1 MTSLEKA
8 VFAAKVLDDKKA
20 FQIEVISV
28 KGISD
33 ITDYFVIANGSVN
46 THVHSLADELEEK
59 LRAEGINPL
68 HIEGYASGSWVLLD
82 YTDVIIHIFTP
93 ETRDFYDL
101 GRLWND
107 GERIKVDY
115 EEKKEEGE
123 A

>member
-20 FQIEVISV
+20 FQIEVIDV
-28 KGISD
+28 RKISD

-46 THVHSLADELEEK
+46 THVHSLADELELK
-59 LRAEGINPL
+59 LREREIHPL
-68 HIEGYASGSWVLLD
+68 HIEGYASGNWVLLD

-115 EEKKEEGE
+115 EEKKEE

>member
-8 VFAAKVLDDKKA
+8 VFAAKTLDEKKA

-46 THVHSLADELEEK
+46 THVHSLADELEVKMREK
-59 LRAEGINPL
+59 GIQPL
-68 HIEGYASGSWVLLD
+68 HIEGYASGNWVLLD
-82 YTDVIIHIFTP
+82 YTDVIVHIFTP
-93 ETRDFYDL
+93 ETREFYDL
-101 GRLWND
+101 VRLWKE
-107 GERIKVDY
+107 GEQIKVDFEET
-115 EEKKEEGE
+115 EEKRK

>member
-1 MTSLEKA
+1 MPSLEKA